1 MPTMTI
7 GRMNMTGEPDGKVYY
22 AFTQGSP
29 NRYRVIGDTVEDQ
42 LATMQRMSN
51 QMIADQAGFTADLGE
66 YVELGEMDVETVYT
80 ELYGITDSMLMD
92 GEIVY
97 VVEEAGEVLAEFIMD
112 VGMALM
118 EFLV

>member
-29 NRYRVIGDTVEDQ
+29 NRYRLVGDTIEDQ
-42 LATMQRMSN
+42 MATLQRMST
-51 QMIADQAGFTADLGE
+51 QMISDPAGYPADLGA
-66 YVELGEMDVETVYT
+66 YVELDGIEVEDAYT
-80 ELYGITDSMLMD
+80 ELYAITDSMLMD
-92 GEIVY
+92 GQLVFE
-97 VVEEAGEVLAEFIMD
+97 VEAAGEVLAEFIMD

-118 EFLV
+118 EVVV